1 MSRPKGEINVKRCER
16 LKQIISETGISQ
28 KELRKK
34 TGVSQQAISA
44 MVRGNANVTETT
56 AKLVTGLFPQYSVD
70 WLMGNSDYKNESHF
84 VSELLRDAAK
94 SNRLLSAG
102 LSAFASLSGYE
113 ITPPK
118 LTATIT
124 TEEGLSMPLTAE
136 NCDDLSKATL
146 TMIAGYVI
154 SNKDGQSAEL
164 SPEEMERFESECCDF
179 VSLKLQHLLQAK
191 GGNGNG

>member
-1 MSRPKGEINVKRCER
+1 MAKKTAKVNPICGDRLQELIEKKGESNKGIAEKFGYTPEH
-16 LKQIISETGISQ
+16 ISQ
-28 KELRKK
+28 ILHHRKNLTPSFAEALSKEYPDFPVEYLLGLTEYRSE
-34 TGVSQQAISA
+34 SQRMSQ
-44 MVRGNANVTETT
+44 
-56 AKLVTGLFPQYSVD
+56 
-70 WLMGNSDYKNESHF
+70 
-84 VSELLRDAAK
+84 LLRSSLKAE
-94 SNRLLSAG
+94 SLLSAG